1 MGVWYERQ
9 HGRQEQVPVRVAYA
23 PVFRGA
29 PRIEKPLQW
38 DTYVAT
44 AYCPCERCCGSG
56 ACGIT
61 ASGAKAVEG
70 VTIAADW
77 GVLPEGTI
85 VEIEGLGY
93 RIVQDTGS
101 AIKGN
106 RIDIYFEEHEEALA
120 FGVQEVRVRVVLGG
134 WSVVRK
140 RSEGGN
146 DLWLIQFYITKIAY
160 AL

>member
-38 DTYVAT
+38 ETYIAT
-44 AYCPCERCCGSG
+44 AYCPCEKCCGKED
-56 ACGIT
+56 GIT
-61 ASGAKAVEG
+61 ASGVKAREG
-70 VTIAADW
+70 ITIAADW
-77 GVLPEGTI
+77 DVMPEGTI
-85 VEIEGLGY
+85 VEIEGIGY

-101 AIKGN
+101 AIKGH
-106 RIDIYFEEHEEALA
+106 RIDIYFEVHEDALD

-134 WSVVRK
+134 
-140 RSEGGN
+140 G
-146 DLWLIQFYITKIAY
+146 L
-160 AL
+160 

>member
-38 DTYVAT
+38 ETYIAT

-56 ACGIT
+56 ASGIT
-61 ASGAKAVEG
+61 ASGARPREG

-77 GVLPEGTI
+77 DILPEGTL
-85 VEIEGLGY
+85 VEIEGIGY
-93 RIVQDTGS
+93 RLVQDTGS
-101 AIKGN
+101 AIVGY
-106 RIDIYFEEHEEALA
+106 RIDIYFESHTEALA
-120 FGVQEVRVRVVLGG
+120 FGVQEVRVRTI
-134 WSVVRK
+134 K
-140 RSEGGN
+140 EGN
-146 DLWLIQFYITKIAY
+146 
-160 AL
+160 

>member
-38 DTYVAT
+38 ETYIAT

-56 ACGIT
+56 ASGIT
-61 ASGAKAVEG
+61 ASGARPREG

-77 GVLPEGTI
+77 EILPEGTI
-85 VEIEGLGY
+85 IEIEGIGY
-93 RIVQDTGS
+93 RLVQDTGS
-101 AIKGN
+101 LIKGH
-106 RIDIYFEEHEEALA
+106 RIDIYFDSHEEALE
-120 FGVQEVRVRVVLGG
+120 FGVQEVKVRVV
-134 WSVVRK
+134 K
-140 RSEGGN
+140 EGE
-146 DLWLIQFYITKIAY
+146 
-160 AL
+160 